1 MNNNKKNTLVLKLA
15 QEEDEEDELF
25 NYSYLFRKN
34 THKLALRS
42 YKGSK
47 KSVLGLFNL
56 YSNIVDIRSGTF
68 SETLMNSFDEWTSIV
83 REQSQQFTPDEK
95 VTTDIRISLKSI
107 ASFLKH
113 TEIDLKNKIELYK
126 SVRYH
131 NLVKDLVSYIIS
143 FFDHLGIKVKPLPL
157 VSDITGIKVI
167 GFTLDEKED
176 KPFKKL
182 NEVKDSNISVEFV
195 AKMSR
200 MYRTEMSKLLSDKKK
215 VTSDT
220 LHKLTGLSIISNIS
234 SGTYISLD
242 ITEDEYDHQI
252 NNEIT
257 IPGIGTIIRTIYFNK
272 KREPEFIDNSLF
284 KTEKCL
290 PEGLGSRIFAQQVKT
305 ASELGFEY
313 ISTLAAGHKG
323 SDNVG
328 YYVWP
333 KLGYDTI
340 IDKDDFETRIRKAKD
355 EIKYNYLENWLYK
368 NTNYKGAMKLSD
380 IYACKAGDRFIG
392 QELWYKYGGTTG
404 MEFDLT
410 PGSLSMRILESYINL
425 KCKKDNIDPSEFLN
439 INYSKYNS
447 LDLECYLDKGGD
459 SSTIANAIK
468 HNIKNYENGVLEK
481 IYRNPNT
488 REKFLKLLSWVPGID
503 QDNKDRIKEILEYK
517 GFNNVKLA
525 SGYSSE
531 DPILKELDMDILD
544 QIWTGISKQYK

>member
-1 MNNNKKNTLVLKLA
+1 MKKLA
-15 QEEDEEDELF
+15 QEYEEDEVF

-34 THKLALRS
+34 IHKLALRL
-42 YKGSK
+42 YKGNK

-68 SETLMNSFDEWTSIV
+68 SDTLMNSFDDWASIV

-95 VTTDIRISLKSI
+95 ITTDIRISLKSI

-126 SVRYH
+126 TVRYH
-131 NLVKDLVSYIIS
+131 NLIKDLVSYMVS
-143 FFDHLGIKVKPLPL
+143 FFNHLGIRVKPLPI

-167 GFTLDEKED
+167 AFTLDEKED

-182 NEVKDSNISVEFV
+182 DEVKDSNISVEFV

-290 PEGLGSRIFAQQVKT
+290 PDGLGSRIFAQQVKT

-544 QIWTGISKQYK
+544 QIWDKISREYK